1 MNSYPYRILT
11 GAGLAMLIGVV
22 GAQTYGDQPAAD
34 KNAPQNMQAQPSSA
48 ATPASG
54 GDTPYST
61 TDKSAPQATQAQ
73 PAAPTDQTSADST
86 SRLPA
91 VKGTTENTPPVAESA
106 PQPTDKMSGQTNA
119 PAKASD
125 QESRKM
131 SSAKSTKSAQ
141 HAAKPR
147 SKPEQT
153 AMQGEKAY
161 REALRQ
167 CAKEQDQNARDS
179 CLDNAIQQFHRST

>member
-1 MNSYPYRILT
+1 MNSYPYRILL
-11 GAGLAMLIGVV
+11 GAGLAMLVGVV

-48 ATPASG
+48 PTPASG

-61 TDKSAPQATQAQ
+61 TDKSAPKATQAQ
-73 PAAPTDQTSADST
+73 PSS
-86 SRLPA
+86 
-91 VKGTTENTPPVAESA
+91 
-106 PQPTDKMSGQTNA
+106 
-119 PAKASD
+119 ASD
-125 QESRKM
+125 QTR
-131 SSAKSTKSAQ
+131 AKATKSAQ

-167 CAKEQDQNARDS
+167 CAREQDQNARDS
-179 CLDNAIQQFHRST
+179 CLDNAIQQFHRSI

>member
-1 MNSYPYRILT
+1 MNSYPYRILM
-11 GAGLAMLIGVV
+11 GAGLAILVGVV
-22 GAQTYGDQPAAD
+22 GAQTYGDQPSAD
-34 KNAPQNMQAQPSSA
+34 KNAPQNVQAQPSSA
-48 ATPASG
+48 PTPASG

-61 TDKSAPQATQAQ
+61 ADKNAAQATQGQ
-73 PAAPTDQTSADST
+73 PSRPSDQTSVDST
-86 SRLPA
+86 AQSPA
-91 VKGTTENTPPVAESA
+91 VKSATTSAQSKTSNPESH
-106 PQPTDKMSGQTNA
+106 KI
-119 PAKASD
+119 
-125 QESRKM
+125 
-131 SSAKSTKSAQ
+131 SSAKSTKLAQ

-167 CAKEQDQNARDS
+167 CAKEPDQNARDS

>member
-1 MNSYPYRILT
+1 MQSFPGDIMNSYPYRILM

-22 GAQTYGDQPAAD
+22 GAQTYGDQPAAA

-48 ATPASG
+48 PTPASG

-61 TDKSAPQATQAQ
+61 TDKSAPQATQGQ
-73 PAAPTDQTSADST
+73 PSSPSDQTSVDS
-86 SRLPA
+86 SSQSPA
-91 VKGTTENTPPVAESA
+91 VKSA
-106 PQPTDKMSGQTNA
+106 TTNA
-119 PAKASD
+119 QAKTSN
-125 QESRKM
+125 QESRKI
-131 SSAKSTKSAQ
+131 SSPSPTKSAQ

-147 SKPEQT
+147 SKLEQT

-167 CAKEQDQNARDS
+167 CAKEPDQNARDR

>member
-1 MNSYPYRILT
+1 MNSYPYRILM
-11 GAGLAMLIGVV
+11 GAGLAILVGVV
-22 GAQTYGDQPAAD
+22 GAQTYGDQPSAD
-34 KNAPQNMQAQPSSA
+34 KNVPQNVQAQPSSA
-48 ATPASG
+48 PTPASG

-61 TDKSAPQATQAQ
+61 ADKNAAQATQGQ
-73 PAAPTDQTSADST
+73 PSRPSDQTSVDST
-86 SRLPA
+86 AQSPA
-91 VKGTTENTPPVAESA
+91 VKSATTSA
-106 PQPTDKMSGQTNA
+106 QSKTSN
-119 PAKASD
+119 
-125 QESRKM
+125 QESHKI
-131 SSAKSTKSAQ
+131 SSAKSTKLAQ

-167 CAKEQDQNARDS
+167 CAKEPDQNARDS

>member
-1 MNSYPYRILT
+1 MNSHPYRILV

-48 ATPASG
+48 PTPASG

-61 TDKSAPQATQAQ
+61 TDK
-73 PAAPTDQTSADST
+73 
-86 SRLPA
+86 
-91 VKGTTENTPPVAESA
+91 
-106 PQPTDKMSGQTNA
+106 MSGQTNA
-119 PAKASD
+119 QAKPSD
-125 QESRKM
+125 QGSRKM
-131 SSAKSTKSAQ
+131 SSAKSTKPAQ
-141 HAAKPR
+141 HAAKPHA
-147 SKPEQT
+147 KPEQM

>member
-1 MNSYPYRILT
+1 MNSHPYRILV

-48 ATPASG
+48 PTPASG

-73 PAAPTDQTSADST
+73 PSSP
-86 SRLPA
+86 PA
-91 VKGTTENTPPVAESA
+91 VTSGGDTPYSTTDKNARQTTASA
-106 PQPTDKMSGQTNA
+106 SKPTDKMSGQTNA
-119 PAKASD
+119 QAKPSG
-125 QESRKM
+125 QENQKM
-131 SSAKSTKSAQ
+131 SSAKSTKSAH

-153 AMQGEKAY
+153 AMQDEKAY

-167 CAKEQDQNARDS
+167 CAKAQDQNARDS

>member
-1 MNSYPYRILT
+1 MNSYPYRILL
-11 GAGLAMLIGVV
+11 GAGLAMLVGVV

-34 KNAPQNMQAQPSSA
+34 KNAPQKMQAQPSSA
-48 ATPASG
+48 PTPASGGDTPYSTTDKMAPQATQAQPSKAAAPASG

-61 TDKSAPQATQAQ
+61 TDKSATQATQAQ
-73 PAAPTDQTSADST
+73 PSSPSDQT
-86 SRLPA
+86 R
-91 VKGTTENTPPVAESA
+91 
-106 PQPTDKMSGQTNA
+106 
-119 PAKASD
+119 
-125 QESRKM
+125 
-131 SSAKSTKSAQ
+131 AKSTKSAQ
-141 HAAKPR
+141 HAAKSR

-153 AMQGEKAY
+153 AMQDEKAY